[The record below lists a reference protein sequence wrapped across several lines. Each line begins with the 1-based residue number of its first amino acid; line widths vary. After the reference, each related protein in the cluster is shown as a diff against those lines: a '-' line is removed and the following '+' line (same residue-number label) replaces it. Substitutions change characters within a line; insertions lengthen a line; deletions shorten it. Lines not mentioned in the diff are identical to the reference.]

1 MNRNI
6 FLALVML
13 VGAPALASTPKAGV
27 EKFLTEFHQNPA
39 KMMSQLPPEIRDGKV
54 IHRGYI
60 NDEHLNR
67 RLISEKNMLRQDV
80 MNRAEY
86 NITPFS
92 AMGEDDQ
99 PAALV
104 DNGVVNYNIIDLDR
118 RGLISHTLPKPLWSD
133 SYWPIAK
140 GLIAARYAQEGYPN
154 SADWTVNRAFVLTN
168 PASVTSTSVLSPAE
182 KYDLL
187 VGDYSMS
194 LTENSWA
201 KGKTY
206 IDTEGSVPSWMGICH
221 GWSGATHMRAK
232 IPYGSIVLKTR
243 SGGAIRFYQ
252 SDVKAL
258 ISMLWARADVPTRF
272 LGFRCEHVP
281 ARDETGRIVDPECFD
296 NNPATFF
303 LTATNQIG
311 MNNRSFVMDATFDS
325 QVWNFSV
332 VSYDGIYFNP
342 QTFQQTT
349 NLQSAIVPVERFT
362 IDKFKRYRAPGT
374 KYVVGITMDVTHM
387 NEANANHRIQVKGRT
402 KTVRY
407 VYDLELDDQYRVIGG
422 EWYTRTHPDFIWTF
436 APDAQA
442 LAIGD
447 ADINAEDWNV
457 SSGPPPSSWAAAAR
471 RSSVKGT
478 PLYSVIK
485 KIVEAAPSV
494 PPDDTSGD
502 GVDENIG
509 DGQ

>member
-1 MNRNI
+1 VKLI
-6 FLALVML
+6 VFLTLVVFAAL
-13 VGAPALASTPKAGV
+13 PATASKPKAGV
-27 EKFLTEFHQNPA
+27 EQFLTEFHQNPK
-39 KMMSQLPPEIRDGKV
+39 KMMSMLPPEIRDGRV
-54 IHRGYI
+54 INRGFI
-60 NDEHLNR
+60 NDEYLNQ
-67 RLISEKNMLRQDV
+67 RLITEKNLLRQEV
-80 MNRAEY
+80 MEKAPY
-86 NITPFS
+86 SLTPFS

-104 DNGVVNYNIIDLDR
+104 DNGVVNYNIVDLDR
-118 RGLISHTLPKPLWSD
+118 RGLISHSLPKPLWSD

-154 SADWTVNRAFVLTN
+154 SADWTVNRAFVLAN
-168 PASVTSTSVLSPAE
+168 PASVTASSALSPAE

-187 VGDYSMS
+187 VGDYSMA
-194 LTENSWA
+194 LTDNSWA
-201 KGKTY
+201 KGQTY
-206 IDTEGSVPSWMGICH
+206 IDTEGHVPGWMGICH

-232 IPYGSIVLKTR
+232 IPYGSIVLKSR
-243 SGGAIRFYQ
+243 SGGSIRFYQ

-272 LGFRCEHVP
+272 LGFRCEGSP
-281 ARDETGRIVDPECFD
+281 ARDETGRIVDPNCLD
-296 NNPATFF
+296 NNPGTFF
-303 LTATNQIG
+303 LTLTNQLG

-332 VSYDGIYFNP
+332 ISYDGIYFNP

-362 IDKFKRYRAPGT
+362 IDKFKRYRSPGT
-374 KYVVGITMDVTHM
+374 KYVVGITMDITHM
-387 NEANANHRIQVKGRT
+387 NEADANHRIQVKPRT

-407 VYDLELDDQYRVIGG
+407 TYDLELDERFQVLGG

-442 LAIGD
+442 KAIGD
-447 ADINAEDWNV
+447 ADINAEDWDV
-457 SSGPPPSSWAAAAR
+457 TQPVPASWAAAAR
-471 RSSVKGT
+471 RSSVKGM

-485 KIVEAAPSV
+485 KIVEAAPST
-494 PPDDTSGD
+494 PPDDSSGD
-502 GVDENIG
+502 GVDEGII
-509 DGQ
+509 DP